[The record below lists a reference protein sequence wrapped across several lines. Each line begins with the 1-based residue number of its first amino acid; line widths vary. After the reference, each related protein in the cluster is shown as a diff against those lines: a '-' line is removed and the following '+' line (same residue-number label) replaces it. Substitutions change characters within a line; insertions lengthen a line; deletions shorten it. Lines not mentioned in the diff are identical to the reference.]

1 MSKEGK
7 DLGKKGEDLAVDF
20 LIKKDYTIIERNYN
34 FEKMGEIDI
43 IAKDHEKEVLVF
55 VEVKT
60 RFNLNYGE
68 PEYGVTESKIKQIK
82 KIAEIYL
89 YEKEIEEIE
98 CRFDVIAILF
108 QGRQDPEIKH
118 YIDAFR

>member
-20 LIKKDYTIIERNYN
+20 LIKKDYNIIERNFT

-43 IAKDHEKEVLVF
+43 IAKDLEKEVLVF
-55 VEVKT
+55 IEVKT

-108 QGRQDPEIKH
+108 QGQDPEIKH